1 MIPATVKANESHL
14 FDGITVENQDRFS
27 NISSSQTYQLE
38 DLPSFYDA
46 QNDPSLLREL
56 LQQSPPENLI
66 PFDNPQLEPN
76 LPIIEAE
83 IDDVNTIAEGL
94 TAIGEVD
101 PNRKTMIYFHGWT
114 RDGATESLDFPQNTI
129 DGEAELFDFSQ
140 KWNDAGYNTFIFRW
154 HRDSY
159 ELAAIPLE
167 AEQRIYSRVGE
178 RAIREIL
185 RLQLSLGQDYDQ
197 EVVFVAHSLGTGL
210 LLYADIVLS
219 QVRHPLTPDRI
230 DILDPFVSSSYI
242 YSSNS
247 PLFSHPSL
255 EGNTSAYIKE
265 MLGNHARLRNSL
277 DNVPVSVYSSLIGFY
292 SGYELPVENNPSYRT
307 YYGMWDGVK
316 FIALAED
323 PTLRNKVFNIIHE
336 FFYTVISSESI
347 DDFVESLIGQHGSVR
362 PYYFSSINIQPR
374 SLENSSFPII
384 LASTPIEI
392 LQQMPSLIY
401 QQVEGIDTLED
412 PADDTFEIIRR
423 KRCDRRVEQFNF
435 VCFNF

>member
-1 MIPATVKANESHL
+1 MIPATVKANEPHP

-27 NISSSQTYQLE
+27 SISPSQIYELE
-38 DLPSFYDA
+38 DLPSFYEA
-46 QNDPSLLREL
+46 QNDPNLLRRL
-56 LQQSPPENLI
+56 LRKSTSENII
-66 PFDNPQLEPN
+66 PFENPQLEAN

-83 IDDVNTIAEGL
+83 IDDVNTIPEGL
-94 TAIGEVD
+94 TAIGEVI

-114 RDGATESLDFPQNTI
+114 RDGK
-129 DGEAELFDFSQ
+129 AEEFDAEFAQ
-140 KWNDAGYNTFIFRW
+140 KWNEAGYNTFIFRW

-159 ELAAIPLE
+159 ESAAIPLD
-167 AEQRIYSRVGE
+167 AEQRIYNRVGE

-210 LLYADIVLS
+210 LLYADMVLS

-242 YSSNS
+242 FSSDS

-255 EGNTSAYIKE
+255 EGQTSAYIKE

-277 DNVPVSVYSSLIGFY
+277 DNVPVSVYSSLVGFY
-292 SGYELPVENNPSYRT
+292 SGYELPVENNPNYHT

-323 PTLRNKVFNIIHE
+323 PTLRTKVFDVVGELFSLI
-336 FFYTVISSESI
+336 ISSDSK
-347 DDFVESLIGQHGSVR
+347 DDLVASLVGQHGLVR
-362 PYYFSSINIQPR
+362 PYYFSSIDIEPR
-374 SLENSSFPII
+374 SLENSSFPMI
-384 LASTPIEI
+384 LASTPIET

-412 PADDTFEIIRR
+412 PTDDTFEIVRK